1 MGLFRDGEETFI
13 NNSRIIPEYNDN
25 NTGVMRTETLKTNA
39 NSMSSIHEEQRK
51 SLGMEVAS
59 LADLVTMQIREYIII
74 GEFKPGQQLKEDE
87 LCKLFAISRP
97 PIREAFKT
105 LEANGLVI
113 RKPRRGVFV
122 AEFTAKDVEEVYTIV
137 AMLYQKA
144 TELAL
149 GKMTEEVIEQLD
161 NHISLMAK
169 YAGADPPNLRD
180 YQTAH
185 RAFHETIMDLA
196 GNRRMKELEK
206 QLRYQISIMSYKS
219 FQEPAHLLASLKY
232 HRRILDAIRKNDRE
246 ETLALM
252 EEHVLKALVFL
263 AGKISNRN
271 LRVVEAPR
279 V

>member
-1 MGLFRDGEETFI
+1 MG
-13 NNSRIIPEYNDN
+13 
-25 NTGVMRTETLKTNA
+25 TETLKVNA
-39 NSMSSIHEEQRK
+39 NSMSLVHEEQRK

-59 LADLVTMQIREYIII
+59 LADLVTMQIREYIIT

-87 LCKLFAISRP
+87 LCQLFAISRP

-105 LEANGLVI
+105 LEANGLVT

-144 TELAL
+144 TEMAL
-149 GKMTEEVIEQLD
+149 GKMTEEVIAQLGA
-161 NHISLMAK
+161 HIALMAK

-185 RAFHETIMDLA
+185 RTFHETIMDLA
-196 GNRRMKELEK
+196 GNRRMKELER

-219 FQEPAHLLASLKY
+219 FQEPAHLLSSLNY
-232 HRRILDAIRKNDRE
+232 HRRILNAIRKNDRE
-246 ETLALM
+246 NTLALM

-263 AGKISNRN
+263 AGKLSNRK
-271 LRVVEAPR
+271 LRVVEDSSA
-279 V
+279 